1 MTRLLGILHKLKR
14 NLCCEGKYK
23 GGKFMYIQDP
33 ENRNNS
39 NQRNNIIKVK
49 GEGEIAVQ
57 PDTASVNLGV
67 VTESKE
73 LIRAQQQNTSVGNK
87 VIDSLIAL
95 GIDRN
100 QIQTFDYRIEPIY
113 DYEEGKQI
121 FRGYK
126 ITHIL
131 QVKIDN
137 LSIIGN
143 VVDTAVQNGANY
155 VANVQFTTR
164 YKDAYYQQALVRA
177 LNNAS
182 SKAKTIANS
191 LRVTLNPTPLLVIEG
206 GDIPHPFE
214 SQSIAFAKGVSS
226 TQLQPGQ
233 LIIKASVAA
242 DFNYH

>member
-1 MTRLLGILHKLKR
+1 
-14 NLCCEGKYK
+14 
-23 GGKFMYIQDP
+23 MYIQHPGD
-33 ENRNNS
+33 RNTLS
-39 NQRNNIIKVK
+39 QRNNIIKVK

-73 LIRAQQQNTSVGNK
+73 LIGAQQQNSIVGNK

-100 QIQTFDYRIEPIY
+100 QIQTFDYRIEPNY
-113 DYEEGKQI
+113 DYDQGKQI

-126 ITHIL
+126 VTHIL
-131 QVKIDN
+131 EVKIDD

-164 YKDAYYQQALVRA
+164 YKDSYYQQALVMA

-182 SKAKTIANS
+182 SKAKTIANT
-191 LRVTLNPTPLLVIEG
+191 LRVTLNPTPILVTEG
-206 GDIPHPFE
+206 TDVIQPFE
-214 SQSIAFAKGVSS
+214 SQQVAFAKGVSS
-226 TQLQPGQ
+226 TQILPGQ
-233 LIIKASVAA
+233 LLIKASVSA
-242 DFNYH
+242 DFKYHPISG

>member
-1 MTRLLGILHKLKR
+1 
-14 NLCCEGKYK
+14 
-23 GGKFMYIQDP
+23 MYIQHPGD
-33 ENRNNS
+33 RNTLS
-39 NQRNNIIKVK
+39 QRNNIIKVK

-73 LIRAQQQNTSVGNK
+73 LIGAQQQNSIVGNK

-100 QIQTFDYRIEPIY
+100 QIQTFDYRIEPDY
-113 DYEEGKQI
+113 DYDQGKQI

-126 ITHIL
+126 VTHIL
-131 QVKIDN
+131 EVKIDD

-164 YKDAYYQQALVRA
+164 YKDSYYQQALVMA

-182 SKAKTIANS
+182 SKAKTIANT
-191 LRVTLNPTPLLVIEG
+191 LRVTLNPTPILVTEG
-206 GDIPHPFE
+206 TDVIQPFE
-214 SQSIAFAKGVSS
+214 SQQVAFAKGVSS
-226 TQLQPGQ
+226 TQILPGQ
-233 LIIKASVAA
+233 LLIKASVSA
-242 DFNYH
+242 DFKYHPISG

>member
-1 MTRLLGILHKLKR
+1 
-14 NLCCEGKYK
+14 
-23 GGKFMYIQDP
+23 MYIQSHGQ
-33 ENRNNS
+33 S
-39 NQRNNIIKVK
+39 NILKQRSYLIKVR

-73 LIRAQQQNTSVGNK
+73 LIEGQRQNSMAANK
-87 VIDSLIAL
+87 VIDSLIRL

-100 QIQTFDYRIEPIY
+100 QIQTFDYRIESDY
-113 DYEEGKQI
+113 DYDQGKQI

-131 QVKIDN
+131 QVKIEDLN
-137 LSIIGN
+137 VIGK
-143 VVDTAVQNGANY
+143 VVDTAVENGANY

-164 YKDAYYQQALVRA
+164 YKESYYQQALTIA

-182 SKAKTIANS
+182 NKAKTIANT
-191 LRVTLNPTPLLVIEG
+191 LRVTLNPTPILVIEESNT
-206 GDIPHPFE
+206 IQPYE
-214 SQSIAFAKGVSS
+214 SQQFALAKVSS
-226 TQLQPGQ
+226 TTQIQPGQ

-242 DFNYH
+242 EYKYHPIGG

>member
-1 MTRLLGILHKLKR
+1 
-14 NLCCEGKYK
+14 
-23 GGKFMYIQDP
+23 MYIQHP
-33 ENRNNS
+33 GNRNTLS
-39 NQRNNIIKVK
+39 QRNNIIKVK

-73 LIRAQQQNTSVGNK
+73 LIGAQQQNSIVGNK

-100 QIQTFDYRIEPIY
+100 QIQTFDYRIEPNY
-113 DYEEGKQI
+113 DYDQGKQI

-126 ITHIL
+126 VTHIL
-131 QVKIDN
+131 EVKIDD

-164 YKDAYYQQALVRA
+164 YKDSYYQQALVMA

-182 SKAKTIANS
+182 SKATTIANT
-191 LRVTLNPTPLLVIEG
+191 LRVTLNPTPILVTEG
-206 GDIPHPFE
+206 TDVIQPFE
-214 SQSIAFAKGVSS
+214 SQQVAFAKGVSS
-226 TQLQPGQ
+226 TQILPGQ
-233 LIIKASVAA
+233 LLIKASVSA
-242 DFNYH
+242 DFKYHPISG

>member
-1 MTRLLGILHKLKR
+1 
-14 NLCCEGKYK
+14 
-23 GGKFMYIQDP
+23 MYIQNPGD
-33 ENRNNS
+33 RNTLS
-39 NQRNNIIKVK
+39 LRNNIIKVK

-73 LIRAQQQNTSVGNK
+73 LIGAQQQNSIVGNK

-100 QIQTFDYRIEPIY
+100 QIQTFDYRIEPNY
-113 DYEEGKQI
+113 DYDQGKQI

-126 ITHIL
+126 VTHIL
-131 QVKIDN
+131 EVKIDD
-137 LSIIGN
+137 LSIIGK

-164 YKDAYYQQALVRA
+164 YKDSYYQQALVMA

-182 SKAKTIANS
+182 SKAKTIANT
-191 LRVTLNPTPLLVIEG
+191 LRVTLNPTPILVTEG
-206 GDIPHPFE
+206 TDVIQPFE
-214 SQSIAFAKGVSS
+214 SQQVAFAKGVSS
-226 TQLQPGQ
+226 TQILPGQ
-233 LIIKASVAA
+233 LLIKASVSA
-242 DFNYH
+242 DYKYHPISG

>member
-1 MTRLLGILHKLKR
+1 
-14 NLCCEGKYK
+14 
-23 GGKFMYIQDP
+23 MYIQ
-33 ENRNNS
+33 NHGQSNIL
-39 NQRNNIIKVK
+39 NQRDYLIKVR

-57 PDTASVNLGV
+57 PDSASVNLGV

-73 LIRAQQQNTSVGNK
+73 LIEGQKQNSMAANK
-87 VIDSLIAL
+87 VIDSLIRL

-100 QIQTFDYRIEPIY
+100 QIQTFDYRIESDY
-113 DYEEGKQI
+113 DYDQGKQI

-131 QVKIDN
+131 QVKIED
-137 LSIIGN
+137 LSIIGK

-164 YKDAYYQQALVRA
+164 YKESYYQQALTIA

-182 SKAKTIANS
+182 NKAKTIANT
-191 LRVTLNPTPLLVIEG
+191 LRVTLNPTPILVIEG
-206 GDIPHPFE
+206 SDMIQPYETQQF
-214 SQSIAFAKGVSS
+214 ALAKGASS
-226 TQLQPGQ
+226 TQIQPGQ

-242 DFNYH
+242 EYNYHPIGG